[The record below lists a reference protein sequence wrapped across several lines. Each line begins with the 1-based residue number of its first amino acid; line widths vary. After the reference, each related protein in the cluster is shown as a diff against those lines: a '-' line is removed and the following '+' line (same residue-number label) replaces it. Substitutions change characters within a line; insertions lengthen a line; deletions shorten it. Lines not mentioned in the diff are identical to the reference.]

1 MEQSTGWPTVFS
13 PDSFNDAIVNLT
25 SEQAGGSSAGYTGK
39 IVPGV
44 IHTPSLEA
52 LGFSGPAELDSASN
66 ISNAVI
72 GLLNSPATASYGF
85 YPIP

>member
-25 SEQAGGSSAGYTGK
+25 SEQAGGSSAGYTSK
-39 IVPGV
+39 IVSGV

-52 LGFSGPAELDSASN
+52 LDFSGPADSASN

-72 GLLNSPATASYGF
+72 SLLNSPATASYGF